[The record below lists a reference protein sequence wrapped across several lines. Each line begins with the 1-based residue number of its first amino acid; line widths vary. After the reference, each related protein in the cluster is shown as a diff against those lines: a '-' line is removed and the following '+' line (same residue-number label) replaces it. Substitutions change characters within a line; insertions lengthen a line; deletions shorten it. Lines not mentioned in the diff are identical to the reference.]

1 MKKLY
6 IVLVVLFVVVF
17 GACDEREIEVF
28 TDGNE
33 IYFEKFYINEVY
45 PGLAQADSTVASFFF
60 YPDGTQNI
68 EAPLAILLS
77 GDSLEEDQTFRLKVV
92 EEETTANADE
102 YTIDPEYTFHT
113 NTISKDS
120 NDIRDVIYIKF
131 HRSTRLEVMENGVTL
146 VVEII
151 PNENLKLGQV
161 ERTRAKLIL
170 TTATAKP
177 TWWNDE
183 VTSNLLGDYSTKKY
197 KLFLNEIDK
206 KAEMSEELIREHP
219 DKAIQLTLE
228 FKNWLLRQNPVILDE
243 DNEPMEVAL

>member
-1 MKKLY
+1 M
-6 IVLVVLFVVVF
+6 F
-17 GACDEREIEVF
+17 C
-28 TDGNE
+28 
-33 IYFEKFYINEVY
+33 
-45 PGLAQADSTVASFFF
+45 
-60 YPDGTQNI
+60 
-68 EAPLAILLS
+68 
-77 GDSLEEDQTFRLKVV
+77 LKVV
-92 EEETTANADE
+92 EEETTAHADE
-102 YTIDPEYTFHT
+102 YTIDPEYTFHA

-131 HRSTRLEVMENGVTL
+131 HRSARLETMENGVTL

-177 TWWNDE
+177 TWWDDE

>member
-6 IVLVVLFVVVF
+6 TVLVVLFVLVF
-17 GACDEREIEVF
+17 GACYEREIEIF
-28 TDGNE
+28 TDENE
-33 IYFEKFYINEVY
+33 IYFEKFYMNEVY

-68 EAPLAILLS
+68 EAPLTILLS
-77 GDSLEEDQTFRLKVV
+77 GDSLKEDQMFRLKVV
-92 EEETTANADE
+92 EEETTAHADE
-102 YTIDPEYTFHT
+102 YTIDPEYTFHA
-113 NTISKDS
+113 NT

-131 HRSTRLEVMENGVTL
+131 HRSARLETMENGVTL

-177 TWWNDE
+177 TWWDDE

>member
-1 MKKLY
+1 M
-6 IVLVVLFVVVF
+6 
-17 GACDEREIEVF
+17 
-28 TDGNE
+28 
-33 IYFEKFYINEVY
+33 YFANFA
-45 PGLAQADSTVASFFF
+45 LS
-60 YPDGTQNI
+60 
-68 EAPLAILLS
+68 LLKTCS
-77 GDSLEEDQTFRLKVV
+77 RLKVV
-92 EEETTANADE
+92 EEETTAHADE
-102 YTIDPEYTFHT
+102 YTIDPEYTFHA

-131 HRSTRLEVMENGVTL
+131 HRSARLETMENGVTL

-177 TWWNDE
+177 TWWDDE

>member
-6 IVLVVLFVVVF
+6 IVLVVLFVVVL
-17 GACDEREIEVF
+17 GACDEREIEIF
-28 TDGNE
+28 TDENE
-33 IYFEKFYINEVY
+33 IYFEKFYMNEVY

-60 YPDGTQNI
+60 YPDGT
-68 EAPLAILLS
+68 LS
-77 GDSLEEDQTFRLKVV
+77 GDSLKEDQMFRLKVV
-92 EEETTANADE
+92 EEETTAHADE
-102 YTIDPEYTFHT
+102 YTIDPEYTFHA

-131 HRSTRLEVMENGVTL
+131 HRSARLETMENGVTL

>member
-1 MKKLY
+1 
-6 IVLVVLFVVVF
+6 
-17 GACDEREIEVF
+17 
-28 TDGNE
+28 
-33 IYFEKFYINEVY
+33 
-45 PGLAQADSTVASFFF
+45 LAQADSTVASFFF

-68 EAPLAILLS
+68 EAPLTILLS
-77 GDSLEEDQTFRLKVV
+77 GDSLKEDQMFRLKVV
-92 EEETTANADE
+92 EEETTAHADE
-102 YTIDPEYTFHT
+102 YTIDPEYTFHA

-131 HRSTRLEVMENGVTL
+131 HRSACLETMENGVTL